1 MIRVSLWTAF
11 FLVLLR
17 VCIGWHFLYEGAG
30 KVKSAY
36 EGKAAVNDKPF
47 SSEAYFRESEGPFG
61 KLIKRQLGDPD
72 QEVVDRLTLKPVDGD
87 ASRASPISRFP
98 AALEKE
104 WDDYFDRFGAQYRL
118 DDQQKAKAQGD
129 FNQSKANYVKWVQ
142 GISDKNDPDTK
153 KPIPIRL
160 KVKRKAPGANPG
172 GDFEE
177 EVTVAERAAEF
188 KKKSDDVKAVY
199 ENKLPVMGK
208 DVEGANLRAMKAEVA
223 TIRNELRKEIDDQT
237 KGMKDK
243 LAQLFDTRL
252 TAYAAP
258 IEDKDG
264 SKLQAML
271 TPMKA
276 GTNPLAGMWD
286 EYASFVKDYAPNITD
301 AQKASVDTEVS
312 AAKERFDRWLADRD
326 MYTGAELDQK
336 EVAEWRKNLAA
347 AEARKATAEHLLP
360 TFEGPKSKDSKDSP
374 SGPHWRYEF
383 VAGLLAAQKADAEAE
398 IKALRA
404 NMQADL
410 KSQSDSMRAQVG
422 TPLLGEERAKGYAAP
437 VDERLYGFIPK
448 SWGPIE
454 YLDWTTRWFLT
465 VVGALLMVGL
475 FTRLSCFAGAGFLLL
490 TILTQPSL
498 PWLPTPP
505 NQEGN
510 YLIVNKNV
518 IEMVALLVLMTTRS
532 GQWAGLDGLVS
543 WLFGGRR
550 RESAT
555 RRPSRLVHS
564 SNRP

>member
-47 SSEAYFRESEGPFG
+47 SSEMYFRESEGPFG

-72 QEVVDRLTLKPVDGD
+72 QEVVDKLTLKPVDGD
-87 ASRASPISRFP
+87 ASKVSPRSQFP

-104 WDDYFDRFGAQYRL
+104 WDDYFDRFVSQFRL
-118 DDQQKAKAQGD
+118 DEQQKAKAQTLFD
-129 FNQSKANYVKWVQ
+129 QSKANFVKWVQ
-142 GISDKNDPDTK
+142 GISDTNDPETK

-177 EVTVAERAAEF
+177 EVTVAERAAEL
-188 KKKSDDVKAVY
+188 KKRSDEVKSVY

-223 TIRNELRKEIDDQT
+223 TIRNELRKEINDQT
-237 KGMKDK
+237 KAMKDR
-243 LAQLFDTRL
+243 LTQQFGTRL

-271 TPMKA
+271 TPMREGK
-276 GTNPLAGMWD
+276 NPLAGMWD
-286 EYASFVKDYAPNITD
+286 EYAGFVKDYSPNITD
-301 AQKASVDTEVS
+301 AQKAAVDTEVS
-312 AAKERFDRWLADRD
+312 AAKERFDWWLSDHD

-347 AEARKATAEHLLP
+347 AEARKATAERLLP
-360 TFEGPKSKDSKDSP
+360 AFDVAKSKDSKGAP
-374 SGPHWRYEF
+374 AGPHWRYEF
-383 VAGLLAAQKADAEAE
+383 VAPLLAAQVADAEAE
-398 IKALRA
+398 IKALRT

-410 KSQSDSMRAQVG
+410 KSQSDGLRAQVG
-422 TPLLGEERAKGYAAP
+422 TPLLGDDRAKGYAAP
-437 VDERLYGFIPK
+437 MNERLYGFIPK

-465 VVGALLMVGL
+465 VVGALLMIGL

-490 TILTQPSL
+490 TVLTQPSL
-498 PWLPTPP
+498 PWLPAPP

-510 YLIVNKNV
+510 YLIVSKNV
-518 IEMVALLVLMTTRS
+518 IEMVALLALMTTRS
-532 GQWAGLDGLVS
+532 GHWAGLDGLVS